1 MCLEKKI
8 SQEIELYNSSNLTTQ
23 TQRKQHSKI
32 STTNRYTV
40 CLIQNLFFQGFEAS
54 KEYIASQ
61 GKFHINKI
69 ISFFIQCIIT
79 YMYMYV
85 VDRYLLL
92 HLKVL
97 LNYFGKNQHCFFRS
111 SY

>member
-1 MCLEKKI
+1 MCLEKKF
-8 SQEIELYNSSNLTTQ
+8 SQEIELYNNSNLTTQ
-23 TQRKQHSKI
+23 I
-32 STTNRYTV
+32 N
-40 CLIQNLFFQGFEAS
+40 LIQNLFFQGFEAS

-61 GKFHINKI
+61 GKFYINKI
-69 ISFFIQCIIT
+69 ILFFIQCIIT